1 MSFST
6 QEKLKKLIQEE
17 RFVIWFQPRFS
28 AIDGEFCGSEALIR
42 YFDEDDTIV
51 SPMDFIPA
59 MEYNET
65 VHMIDLYVF
74 RHVCEYILAGLRQ
87 VRILSLCRLIY
98 HIVRLSDLILWKIL
112 WIFGL
117 IIISERFDCD

>member
-1 MSFST
+1 MF
-6 QEKLKKLIQEE
+6 
-17 RFVIWFQPRFS
+17 
-28 AIDGEFCGSEALIR
+28 
-42 YFDEDDTIV
+42 

-74 RHVCEYILAGLRQ
+74 RHVCEYISGWIEAGKNIKP
-87 VRILSLCRLIY
+87 VSVNISHCT
-98 HIVRLSDLILWKIL
+98 IVRPNFMEIL

-117 IIISERFDCD
+117 IIISRKIRL